1 MTQPHKPSADD
12 LLLGGGGPKSHS
24 FKTIGESLTGTL
36 LEKDTI
42 HQSDFSTGE
51 KKFYKDGNPVYQVV
65 LTLQTQFRNWEGV
78 AADKRPDTPDD
89 GQRRVFCSPALKS
102 ELARAIK
109 AASPGGSKGL
119 PEGSV
124 ITIQFVRE
132 VPGHGNPKK
141 EYAVQ
146 IQLPADGALGVPAQ
160 PPAAQ
165 PVAQAPVVQQAPVQ
179 QPPAV
184 AQPAPAATPQVQAG
198 QQLTPELLALLQ
210 AQMQQQQ

>member
-1 MTQPHKPSADD
+1 VTQPHKPSADD

-146 IQLPADGALGVPAQ
+146 IQLPADVALGGA
-160 PPAAQ
+160 PAAQ
-165 PVAQAPVVQQAPVQ
+165 PVQQVAQPVQQAPAVQQAPVQ
-179 QPPAV
+179 T
-184 AQPAPAATPQVQAG
+184 AAGQVQAG

-210 AQMQQQQ
+210 AQLNAGAAPQQ